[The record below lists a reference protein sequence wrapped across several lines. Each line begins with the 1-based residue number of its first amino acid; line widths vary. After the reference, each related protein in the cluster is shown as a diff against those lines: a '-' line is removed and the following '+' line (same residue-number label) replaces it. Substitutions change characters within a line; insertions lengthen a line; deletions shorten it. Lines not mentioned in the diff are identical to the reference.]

1 MAHRYCRRVI
11 GAKHLRA
18 AQLIVLEGWSG
29 YRALVESGFSPW
41 TARNFSR
48 LLGECWALRAAIEMV
63 QNETKT
69 YLDPAKVRRR
79 RYQRKPI
86 VEAVRKYVFQTGSE
100 RTNSGPR
107 YFYQQERA
115 CRALEEGMPP
125 VLLLCSVCRGPL
137 EGQDHWCPRCQRANQ
152 ACHAPD
158 RSKPRRAH
166 V

>member
-18 AQLIVLEGWSG
+18 AQLIVLDGYSG
-29 YRALVESGFSPW
+29 YRALIESGFSQW

-48 LLGECWALRAAIEMV
+48 LLRECWALRAAIEMV

-86 VEAVRKYVFQTGSE
+86 VEAVQKYVAEPGDE
-100 RTNSGPR
+100 WTNSGTR
-107 YFYQQERA
+107 YFYEQERA
-115 CRALEEGMPP
+115 CGALEEGTPRFP
-125 VLLLCSVCRGPL
+125 VRCSVCRGPL
-137 EGQDHWCPRCQRANQ
+137 EGKDHWCPNCQRVEKI
-152 ACHAPD
+152 
-158 RSKPRRAH
+158 RS
-166 V
+166 